1 MRRSGLITV
10 LAVLQLVAGLFFA
23 ATAIYLIAE
32 TRNPEILK
40 SQDAV
45 GAVYGLKFTALAVSI
60 LAIPNFLAG
69 IGLWRVQPW
78 GRWLAVAIN
87 AVTLATL
94 LYDPI
99 FEHER
104 MDLDDIWIAAV
115 FAALLIVFLLPVVG
129 KHLRSQQSAAKTLSE
144 SGT

>member
-1 MRRSGLITV
+1 VKRSGLITV
-10 LAVLQLVAGLFFA
+10 LAILQLVAGLFFA
-23 ATAIYLIAE
+23 GTAIYLIAE

-45 GAVYGLKFTALAVSI
+45 GAVYGLKFAALAVSI

-69 IGLWRVQPW
+69 IGLWRVKAW

-94 LYDPI
+94 LYEPI
-99 FEHER
+99 FEHAR
-104 MDLDDIWIAAV
+104 MDLDDIGTALV
-115 FAALLIVFLLPVVG
+115 FAGMLILFLLPVVG
-129 KHLRSQQSAAKTLSE
+129 RHLRNDSAPAKTLPE